1 MRKPLLLAASLVLML
16 SGWWMGGLGGNK
28 APENP
33 FPGWQEVPALILS
46 STVTRLNQ
54 VSQVSNRSP
63 STFGTWRLD
72 IAFAWEA
79 AGQTRTSLKAAP
91 HRIRSL
97 LLLGGDGQPAP
108 ELLALQSRFP
118 VGAVV
123 TAYVNPK
130 NPDEAYL
137 VYWPSQE
144 RRLLG
149 WLALGAGALLLGY
162 LALRR

>member
-1 MRKPLLLAASLVLML
+1 MRKPLLFAASLVLML
-16 SGWWMGGLGGNK
+16 SGGLMGGLWGNK
-28 APENP
+28 APEKP
-33 FPGWQEVPALILS
+33 FPGWQEVPAVILS

-54 VSQVSNRSP
+54 VSQVSNRRP
-63 STFGTWRLD
+63 STFATWRLD

-91 HRIRSL
+91 HRIRTL
-97 LLLGGDGQPAP
+97 LLFGGNHQPAP
-108 ELLALQSRFP
+108 ELLELQSRFP

-123 TAYVNPK
+123 TAHVNPK

-137 VYWPSQE
+137 VYWPSLQ

-162 LALRR
+162 WALRR